1 MVYYSQDKGK
11 ENPKHQKGK
20 EMKTRYDYYFEQGA
34 VISWYNKRMTQRS
47 MNYYIKQYGRCFK
60 VVEVKG

>member
-1 MVYYSQDKGK
+1 
-11 ENPKHQKGK
+11 
-20 EMKTRYDYYFEQGA
+20 MKTRYDYYFEQGA

-60 VVEVKG
+60 IVEVKG